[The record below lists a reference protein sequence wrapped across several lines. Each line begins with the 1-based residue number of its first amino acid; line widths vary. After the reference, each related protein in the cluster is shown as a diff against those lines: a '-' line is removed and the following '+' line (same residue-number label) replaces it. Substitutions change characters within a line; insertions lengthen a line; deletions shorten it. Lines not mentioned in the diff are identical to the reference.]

1 MKIITIFC
9 FFFIL
14 GCGQESAHRTPE
26 DVSLGF
32 FTAIYID
39 KDIKKAQLYVNEPM
53 KEVIA
58 HYHIASSVQRHF
70 LNLSMTNVTLEVE
83 VVDIDFFRKFTDDVN
98 VIVKIYG
105 LKGGRTWIDDRTI
118 KLHRNNKKWKIVEI
132 LPEGVN
138 RN

>member
-1 MKIITIFC
+1 
-9 FFFIL
+9 
-14 GCGQESAHRTPE
+14 
-26 DVSLGF
+26 
-32 FTAIYID
+32 
-39 KDIKKAQLYVNEPM
+39 M

-118 KLHRNNKKWKIVEI
+118 KLHRNNKNGKLLKFYQKVSIAINSSIELISSI
-132 LPEGVN
+132 LIRYHHPFLTVKTQSP
-138 RN
+138 RL